1 MNLSTDK
8 LLTRTEVCKTLGIS
22 MGTFHSM
29 VKTQKLPVVEIGR
42 RVFVKQSALES
53 WIDSKEKRR

>member
-8 LLTRTEVCKTLGIS
+8 LMTRTEVCKTLGIS
-22 MGTFHSM
+22 MGTFCSM

-42 RVFVKQSALES
+42 RVFVKQSALEN
-53 WIDSKEKRR
+53 WIDSKEKKI

>member
-8 LLTRTEVCKTLGIS
+8 LLTRTEVCKTLGIC

-29 VKTQKLPVVEIGR
+29 VKNQNLPVVEIGR

>member
-8 LLTRTEVCKTLGIS
+8 LMTRTEVCETLGIS
-22 MGTFHSM
+22 MGTFCSM

-42 RVFVKQSALES
+42 RVFVKQSALEN
-53 WIDSKEKRR
+53 WIDSKEKKI